1 MTTLNAKAN
10 NAYRELRS
18 EYVREHP
25 DGLWPGYSHE
35 RDAFEDGWETG
46 YKAAAAEM
54 LQHLRA
60 LRADAI
66 TAERQNAY
74 DRAIEA
80 VQGLS

>member
-10 NAYRELRS
+10 NAYHELIA
-18 EYVREHP
+18 EYEKEHP
-25 DGLWPGYSHE
+25 DSVWLGFSHQ
-35 RDAFEDGWETG
+35 RDAYEQGWEDGHE
-46 YKAAAAEM
+46 AATTAM
-54 LQHLRA
+54 LQRLRA

-80 VQGLS
+80 AQGLS